1 MIGLL
6 KMEKNYK
13 NRSVCSFLILKF
25 ILCSCFRIFDIIIE
39 LSFISFYKKKKKSKT
54 LDKHFFKGNV
64 KNIMFLLYYLTTDII
79 NFL

>member
-39 LSFISFYKKKKKSKT
+39 LSFISFYKKKKK
-54 LDKHFFKGNV
+54 V
-64 KNIMFLLYYLTTDII
+64 KR
-79 NFL
+79 